1 MCLNH
6 STRVKMCKP
15 KSDLFSPRDA
25 AQIPPPPGKEFLSFS
40 FSLPPLTL
48 LLRRSR
54 SRGILV
60 FGSIDLWA
68 LPNMSGRAA
77 LEALVASQDRL
88 DVSSA
93 HAAEIS
99 AGVRGVL
106 RSTADGDDSATVSW
120 TERDRK
126 ECAAQRHSFFTY
138 STLASFFAC
147 LFSMTASARDV
158 DVAFRRA
165 QAARKR
171 R

>member
-1 MCLNH
+1 M
-6 STRVKMCKP
+6 
-15 KSDLFSPRDA
+15 
-25 AQIPPPPGKEFLSFS
+25 
-40 FSLPPLTL
+40 
-48 LLRRSR
+48 
-54 SRGILV
+54 
-60 FGSIDLWA
+60 
-68 LPNMSGRAA
+68 
-77 LEALVASQDRL
+77 ASQDGL
-88 DVSSA
+88 DVSPA

-106 RSTADGDDSATVSW
+106 RSTADGDDSATVRW

-138 STLASFFAC
+138 STLASFFSC